1 LHVIHVIQEGSMRM
15 LRFTSLALAG
25 IVAAVLVTPAPAAA
39 QGDNPKIEIKPT
51 NKVKRDKYI
60 ITADEIAEHPDLVNG
75 YDAVKILRNQWLRVT
90 RGTGGALGS
99 TIPGG
104 GRPVAGC
111 SPRSTDPY
119 CTAGAA
125 AADGRGSGGGGTSPV
140 PHESGSPY
148 AESGASM
155 DTPGQAGPVLY
166 IDEIKQEKLDQ
177 LKNLRPAEIFEMRF
191 LTGTLAVGRYGTGH
205 ENGAILVKTM
215 KFGKG

>member
-1 LHVIHVIQEGSMRM
+1 MRM

-39 QGDNPKIEIKPT
+39 QGDNPKIEIKPVK
-51 NKVKRDKYI
+51 KVKRDKYI
-60 ITADEIAEHPDLVNG
+60 ITADEIAEHPDLTNG
-75 YDAVKILRNQWLRVT
+75 YDAVKVLRNQWLRVT

-99 TIPGG
+99 GDFTAKSHDQPT
-104 GRPVAGC
+104 GC
-111 SPRSTDPY
+111 KKTDPA
-119 CTAGAA
+119 CTPSSA
-125 AADGRGSGGGGTSPV
+125 GGGGGAPV

-166 IDEIKQEKLDQ
+166 IDEIKQEKMDQ

-191 LTGTLAVGRYGTGH
+191 LTGNQAVGRYGAGH
-205 ENGAILVKTM
+205 ESGAILVKTL